1 MTGFYH
7 IMGNILITV
16 NLLGYVAVIIPK
28 YRKMK
33 LALIKENGYHLW
45 QEQLDIV
52 IKIAVGIL
60 LISI

>member
-1 MTGFYH
+1 
-7 IMGNILITV
+7 MGNILITV